1 MWDSGGCDASYPLT
15 PVSPFASLREEVPL
29 GSLAVS
35 SRGSGVSPLPLRR
48 SLWSEF
54 RVFCAHQRRQRAA
67 HSHSDRSSSATPLSL
82 RLRATHS
89 SCSCCCLYLREDRL
103 EEYEKI
109 AQPGGRAWAEHRAG
123 RHRRE
128 ASRADVEGHEG
139 SHSVAPQLSVPPSLH
154 RLAAGSES
162 GGVIHLFPRLSCRP
176 CGHAVGGAHGALMC
190 RSSPPRCEHSALAV
204 FPRHGSDGDRSILLE
219 RWTGRLFASRRGPSH
234 SSSGPPPRF
243 PCPSAGPLPF
253 KGCDAVAE
261 SVSCRSP
268 FPGYELS
275 SPAHLYGNPMA

>member
-1 MWDSGGCDASYPLT
+1 M
-15 PVSPFASLREEVPL
+15 RNI
-29 GSLAVS
+29 
-35 SRGSGVSPLPLRR
+35 
-48 SLWSEF
+48 
-54 RVFCAHQRRQRAA
+54 
-67 HSHSDRSSSATPLSL
+67 
-82 RLRATHS
+82 
-89 SCSCCCLYLREDRL
+89 
-103 EEYEKI
+103 KI

-128 ASRADVEGHEG
+128 ASRADVEGYEG
-139 SHSVAPQLSVPPSLH
+139 SHSVAPQLSMPPSLH

-176 CGHAVGGAHGALMC
+176 CGLALGGAHGALMC